1 MLFIHLN
8 KKIKICN
15 SSNKLI
21 DDFILKLI
29 VHVEKLR
36 ARNIAMTKK
45 KFVHAHAS
53 IIEHQI
59 IVKEKNSE
67 LIAIESNFERR
78 R

>member
-1 MLFIHLN
+1 MLFIHLS
-8 KKIKICN
+8 KKIKIYS

-29 VHVEKLR
+29 VRVEKLQVQ
-36 ARNIAMTKK
+36 NIAMTEK
-45 KFVHAHAS
+45 KFVRAHVS

-59 IVKEKNSE
+59 IVKKKNFE
-67 LIAIESNFERR
+67 LIVVENNFERR